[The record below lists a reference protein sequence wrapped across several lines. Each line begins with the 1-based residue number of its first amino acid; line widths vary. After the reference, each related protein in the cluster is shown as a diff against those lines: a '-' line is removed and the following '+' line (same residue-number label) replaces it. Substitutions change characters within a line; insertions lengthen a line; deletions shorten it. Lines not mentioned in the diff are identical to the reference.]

1 MSKASKST
9 GIDPSEYDPD
19 ASPDANIARA
29 LFYIGRGVADLAYQ
43 VKYLGNGSAASQM
56 GALEHLAMQVKEG
69 AEGVAMALNEVGSAI
84 RETAGGE

>member
-9 GIDPSEYDPD
+9 GIDPSEYDPG
-19 ASPDANIARA
+19 ASHEANVARA

-56 GALEHLAMQVKEG
+56 GAIEHLAMQIKDG
-69 AEGVAMALNEVGSAI
+69 AEGMAMALHEVGDAI
-84 RETAGGE
+84 RETSGDE